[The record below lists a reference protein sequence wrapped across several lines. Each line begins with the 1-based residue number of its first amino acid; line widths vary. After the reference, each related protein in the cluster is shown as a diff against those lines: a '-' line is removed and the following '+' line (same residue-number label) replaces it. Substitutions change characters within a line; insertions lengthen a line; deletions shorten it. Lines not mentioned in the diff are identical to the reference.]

1 MIHQYKLNG
10 YSIVLDVNSGAVHVV
25 DDCSYDI
32 LELLPREGEMDKEIP
47 ENVVQTLK
55 GKYTEEELRET
66 YEELYALY
74 QAGQLFSSD
83 SYEPFASMMTEAPV
97 KAMCLNIAHD
107 CNLRCEYC
115 FAAKG
120 DFGRGRMLMPLEI
133 GKKAIDFLIERS
145 GSRHNLEVDFFGGEP
160 LMNFEVVKQVVE
172 YARSLEAVSYTHLDV
187 YKRQGLVGRLGK
199 VLGPRGLMPNP
210 KAGTVTPDI
219 AKAVKEAKAGKI
231 EYRLDK
237 TNIIHCPI
245 GKASFGAEK
254 LQENFDTLL
263 GAVVKAKPASAKGQY
278 IKSCVVATTM
288 GPGVRINP
296 AKLGG

>member
-145 GSRHNLEVDFFGGEP
+145 GSRHNLEVDWK
-160 LMNFEVVKQVVE
+160 KQTIRNS
-172 YARSLEAVSYTHLDV
+172 ALRSPPTACCSQMT
-187 YKRQGLVGRLGK
+187 RLI
-199 VLGPRGLMPNP
+199 LS
-210 KAGTVTPDI
+210 
-219 AKAVKEAKAGKI
+219 
-231 EYRLDK
+231 
-237 TNIIHCPI
+237 I
-245 GKASFGAEK
+245 GKCPMWYYLWMDAR
-254 LQENFDTLL
+254 
-263 GAVVKAKPASAKGQY
+263 
-278 IKSCVVATTM
+278 KSM
-288 GPGVRINP
+288 IG
-296 AKLGG
+296 

>member
-172 YARSLEAVSYTHLDV
+172 YARSLEEANHKKFRFTITTNGLLLTDD
-187 YKRQGLVGRLGK
+187 KIIFGWTQG
-199 VLGPRGLMPNP
+199 
-210 KAGTVTPDI
+210 
-219 AKAVKEAKAGKI
+219 
-231 EYRLDK
+231 
-237 TNIIHCPI
+237 
-245 GKASFGAEK
+245 S
-254 LQENFDTLL
+254 Q
-263 GAVVKAKPASAKGQY
+263 
-278 IKSCVVATTM
+278 
-288 GPGVRINP
+288 
-296 AKLGG
+296 